1 VKKMD
6 FKMSYIGIIV
16 LIGALIAMAS
26 VFMDWAVA
34 EFMGNKEGIT
44 GWDFYDEGKDAFDQ
58 YLYPMII
65 LILGVV
71 AIIMGILEFTGM
83 GNTVTRVITLILGV
97 LVIVFS
103 YLTYSGYLDLFPAAM
118 EEFIDM
124 GYGIYLE
131 FLAGIMLIVAPVLG
145 LTGFLDE

>member
-1 VKKMD
+1 MG

-16 LIGALIAMAS
+16 LVGALIAMAS
-26 VFMDWAVA
+26 VFMDWVVID
-34 EFMGNKEGIT
+34 FLGKEGVT
-44 GWDFYDEGKDAFDQ
+44 GWDFYDEAGDAFDQ
-58 YLYPMII
+58 YLYPLIV

-83 GNTVTRVITLILGV
+83 GNTATRVITLILGV

-103 YLTYSGYLDLFPAAM
+103 YLTYSGYMDMFPSGM

-124 GYGIYLE
+124 GYGMYLE
-131 FLAGIMLIVAPVLG
+131 FVAGIMLIVAPILG
-145 LTGFLDE
+145 IAGVLDE